1 MRYLLALPLLLSAAP
16 ALAQTAAVPPS
27 GPLSAAR
34 YSPADTLRA
43 VRHLFQQRGKG
54 GAGYLDGGSALVG
67 QGTSGL
73 LQPRDTVLADCRIE
87 ARQNVL
93 AGGLMMGY
101 GLFRTQRFG
110 PERYEQ
116 VAAAYAQG
124 EPLPAYVR
132 RRLKPKYFRYRSF

>member
-1 MRYLLALPLLLSAAP
+1 MLLLSAAP
-16 ALAQTAAVPPS
+16 ALAQTAAVLPP
-27 GPLSAAR
+27 GPLNNAR

-54 GAGYLDGGSALVG
+54 GDGYLDGGSALVG
-67 QGTSGL
+67 QGIAGL
-73 LQPRDTVLADCRIE
+73 LQPRDTTLADRRIE

-93 AGGLMMGY
+93 FGGLMAGY
-101 GLFRTQRFG
+101 GLFHTQRFG
-110 PERYEQ
+110 PGRYAQ